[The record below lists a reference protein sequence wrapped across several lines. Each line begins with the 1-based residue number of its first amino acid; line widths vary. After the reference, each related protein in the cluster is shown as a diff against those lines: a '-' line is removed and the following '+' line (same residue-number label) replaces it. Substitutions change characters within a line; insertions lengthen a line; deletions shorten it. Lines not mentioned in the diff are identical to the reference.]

1 MPRGKVYIAS
11 MNMRGI
17 RAERP
22 PNATYLNVTSAQQHN
37 ANRRDFS
44 PMTPVEG
51 TYKGFWNFESYWQ
64 SGKVFGGID
73 PNDVREYWLNLKE
86 AKRRYPKS
94 KDRRVLYCQW
104 PHTEK
109 LSYVESR
116 KQVYLPEYYNLIKD
130 REQTKFWRQYVKDG
144 NDVVIYDFDGPRDE
158 NKNPLC
164 LEFTKELFLE
174 KLQDE
179 NFSFGHGYIVAL
191 LLCRLKLC

>member
-1 MPRGKVYIAS
+1 
-11 MNMRGI
+11 MNMRGV

-44 PMTPVEG
+44 PMTAVEG
-51 TYKGFWNFESYWQ
+51 SYKGFWNFESYWQ
-64 SGKVFGGID
+64 SGKVFEGID
-73 PNDVREYWLNLKE
+73 PNEVREYWLNLKE